1 MGNDSVKHPK
11 GLYACGLV
19 FTCERF
25 AYYGSKSLLLLFLA
39 TAVAEGGL
47 GLDAADAAVIG
58 ANLMAFTY
66 LAPVIGGVISDR
78 WLGAR
83 YCVVIGALIMAGGWF
98 IGYFATSVMHV
109 HALIAVVS
117 IGTGL
122 FKNQLN
128 AMVGELYTDASQ
140 KDSAFS
146 ILYSFVNVGSFF
158 GSLILAYLCANT
170 FATEVNGTLV
180 QGFQKCFALSGVMML
195 VATVVSVLGWRV
207 LGDAGK
213 LPQKMLSHGD
223 EGQKVLSAEEANR
236 ALTSDEKKRV
246 IAITIIS
253 AFTIIFWTAYYQA
266 STSVLLYMN
275 TYVNMNVGSFAVPP
289 VWIET
294 TLNGL
299 LCILL
304 GPVMAAI
311 WSKLSN
317 RPQGDLTMI
326 QKVSL
331 GFIFLGVAFVF
342 MVGAEFTRGVGAP
355 ETAKASVVWLIGFTV
370 FQTIGEMCF
379 SPLGNSMVSKH
390 APAKYLTVLM
400 GVWTLATFAASKAS
414 GYVQGI
420 MESMGMMQVFIAIP
434 VILIVSAVLLLVFD
448 KKLEAMLTAGQK

>member
-1 MGNDSVKHPK
+1 MGNSSVKHPK
-11 GLYACGLV
+11 GLYACGIT

-39 TAVAEGGL
+39 TTVAQGGL
-47 GLDAADAAVIG
+47 GVNAADAAVIG

-83 YCVVIGALIMAGGWF
+83 YCVVIGALIMAAGWM

-109 HALIAVVS
+109 HALIIVVS

-122 FKNQLN
+122 FKGQLN
-128 AMVGELYTDASQ
+128 ALVGELYDDNNQ

-158 GSLILAYLCANT
+158 GSLILGFLYANT
-170 FATEVNGTLV
+170 FAKQVDGQLV
-180 QGFQKCFALSGVMML
+180 FGFKQCFGISGIMMI
-195 VATVVSVLGWRV
+195 VCAIVFVLGWKV

-213 LPQKMLSHGD
+213 LPQKMLHHSD
-223 EGQKVLSAEEANR
+223 EGGEKVVSAAEANR
-236 ALTSDEKKRV
+236 PLTKAEKRRV
-246 IAITIIS
+246 IAIVIIS

-275 TYVNMNVGSFAVPP
+275 TYVNMNVGSFPVPP

-299 LCILL
+299 MCIIL

-311 WSKLSN
+311 WTKLSN

-342 MVGAEFTRGVGAP
+342 MVGAEFTRGVGGPA
-355 ETAKASVVWLIGFTV
+355 TAKASVVWLIGFTV

-400 GVWTLATFAASKAS
+400 GVWTLATFFASKAS

-420 MESMGMMQVFIAIP
+420 MDKMGMMQVFIAIP
-434 VILIVSAVLLLVFD
+434 VTLIVSAIILLVFG
-448 KKLEAMLTAGQK
+448 KKLEAMLTSRD

>member
-1 MGNDSVKHPK
+1 
-11 GLYACGLV
+11 
-19 FTCERF
+19 
-25 AYYGSKSLLLLFLA
+25 
-39 TAVAEGGL
+39 
-47 GLDAADAAVIG
+47 
-58 ANLMAFTY
+58 
-66 LAPVIGGVISDR
+66 
-78 WLGAR
+78 
-83 YCVVIGALIMAGGWF
+83 MAGGWF

-146 ILYSFVNVGSFF
+146 ILYSFVIVGSFF

-400 GVWTLATFAASKAS
+400 GVWTAKASVVWLIGFTVFQTIGEMCFSPLGNSMVSKHAPAKYLTVLMGVWTLATFAASKAS

-434 VILIVSAVLLLVFD
+434 VILIVSAVILLVFD